1 MPSERGVLLR
11 RAAITALLAGGLGA
25 GAATVAIAATHG
37 SAPSTSASTTA
48 ATPSTS
54 PSSKPTTKPTHNCPN
69 MGSQSHGAPG
79 TQGSAAP
86 GQPNG

>member
-25 GAATVAIAATHG
+25 GAATVAVAATHG

-79 TQGSAAP
+79 MQGSAAS